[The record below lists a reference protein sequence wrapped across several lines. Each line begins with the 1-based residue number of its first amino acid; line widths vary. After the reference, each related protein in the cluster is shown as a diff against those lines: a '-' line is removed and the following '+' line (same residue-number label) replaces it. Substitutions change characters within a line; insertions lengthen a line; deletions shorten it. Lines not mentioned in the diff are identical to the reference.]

1 MTQSANRFA
10 WILNLDAEFELA
22 RTGYAPPARLLSQ
35 LEQYGKDSHRLL
47 GPADVLLSPSSAP
60 SVAATELRPART
72 ELLLGRAWCPTPR
85 ALSMFAARGIP
96 PEPHPDVKVL
106 ARVNHRRF
114 AFELGGGLEGQ
125 RYIESKA
132 ELDSELR
139 RVAQSP
145 RLLKRPLSFAGRGQ
159 LRVYAHA
166 KITEKEWSWI
176 EASLAHDG
184 LIVEPLV
191 VPTLEVSL
199 HGFVWRDARFELGQV
214 CTQDVSER
222 GVYRGVR
229 RARAGELTEGEHRA
243 LLAQGERVAGALANA
258 GYFGPFGIDAHRS
271 REAGFC
277 PLSEINARYT
287 MGFVTG
293 FPRHPSEL
301 RL

>member
-1 MTQSANRFA
+1 MTGSANRFA
-10 WILNLDAEFELA
+10 WVLNLDAEFELA
-22 RTGYAPPARLLSQ
+22 RAGYAPTARLLHQ
-35 LEQYGKDSHRLL
+35 LEHYGKDSRRLL
-47 GPADVLLSPSSAP
+47 GPEDVLLAPGSAP
-60 SVAATELRPART
+60 SAGES
-72 ELLLGRAWCPTPR
+72 ELLRARNEPLIGRAWCPTPG
-85 ALSMFAARGIP
+85 ALAVFAARGIQ

-106 ARVNHRRF
+106 TRVNHRRF

-125 RYIESKA
+125 RYIENKA
-132 ELDSELR
+132 ELDLELR
-139 RVAQSP
+139 CAQGP

-159 LRVYAHA
+159 LRVYAHS

-176 EASLAHDG
+176 DASLAHDG

-191 VPTLEVSL
+191 VPTLEVSV

-214 CTQDVSER
+214 CAQDVSER

-229 RARAGELTEGEHRA
+229 RARDGELTDGERRA

-258 GYFGPFGIDAHRS
+258 GYFGPFGVDAHRS

-277 PLSEINARYT
+277 ALSEINARYT

-301 RL
+301 WL

>member
-1 MTQSANRFA
+1 MTSGANRFA
-10 WILNLDAEFELA
+10 WVLNLDAEFELA
-22 RTGYAPPARLLSQ
+22 RAGYAPTARLLHQ
-35 LEQYGKDSHRLL
+35 LEHYGKDSRRLL
-47 GPADVLLSPSSAP
+47 GPEDVLLSPGSAP
-60 SVAATELRPART
+60 SAAETELPRARN
-72 ELLLGRAWCPTPR
+72 EPLLGRAWCPTPG
-85 ALSMFAARGIP
+85 ALAVFAARGIQ
-96 PEPHPDVKVL
+96 PEPHPDVRVL
-106 ARVNHRRF
+106 TRVNHRRF

-125 RYIESKA
+125 RYIENKA
-132 ELDSELR
+132 ELDLELR
-139 RVAQSP
+139 CAQGP

-159 LRVYAHA
+159 LRVYAHS

-176 EASLAHDG
+176 DASLAHDG

-191 VPTLEVSL
+191 VPTLEVSV

-214 CTQDVSER
+214 CAQDVSER

-229 RARAGELTEGEHRA
+229 RARDGELTDGERRA

-258 GYFGPFGIDAHRS
+258 GYFGPFGVDAHRS

-277 PLSEINARYT
+277 ALSEINARYT

-301 RL
+301 WL